1 MLGVQDACIDV
12 LVEQVAR
19 ASSQTLGYIEVKS
32 FYKMNAQLWMLAFNP
47 IPP

>member
-19 ASSQTLGYIEVKS
+19 ASNQTLGSIEVEY
-32 FYKMNAQLWMLAFNP
+32 FYKMNVQLWMLPFKP